1 MSLLGS
7 NYDVIIKGLSF
18 SSREMTAWPVD
29 EVPMNETAKI
39 TKGRNLLRNK
49 GMGRKKFSKSLE
61 ISAQPLEIR
70 M

>member
-18 SSREMTAWPVD
+18 SSREIKTRPMN
-29 EVPMNETAKI
+29 EVTMNETAKS
-39 TKGRNLLRNK
+39 TKRRNLLRNK
-49 GMGRKKFSKSLE
+49 GMGRKKFIKSLE
-61 ISAQPLEIR
+61 ISAQPLAIR